1 MPDIRLEPPPD
12 RPRLPEFP
20 ATVEPA
26 IRDIPGPGPEP
37 GPAGP
42 VVCERA
48 AAPTGEELLSRVSP
62 VLTTDDRIRAALAGR
77 RYALLGASALTDDK
91 HRATPAILVLAYD
104 YTGGRTLEITLDDGA
119 PPTVTGLVESPAQP
133 GLSDAEIARA
143 VTLAR
148 THPEVA
154 RRATADCVPMVLLT
168 SDVAEGDEHHGHR
181 RAYVGFSL
189 PDERLPRV
197 RVIVDLG
204 EERVLGAGGDGDE

>member
-1 MPDIRLEPPPD
+1 M
-12 RPRLPEFP
+12 
-20 ATVEPA
+20 EPA
-26 IRDIPGPGPEP
+26 IRDIPDP
-37 GPAGP
+37 GPAPGQAEP
-42 VVCERA
+42 MVCERA
-48 AAPTGEELLSRVSP
+48 VAPTSEELLSRVVP
-62 VLTTDDRIRAALAGR
+62 VLTADDRVRTALDGR

-91 HRATPAILVLAYD
+91 DRATPAILVLAHD

-119 PPTVTGLVESPAQP
+119 PPTVVGMVESSARP
-133 GLSDAEIARA
+133 GLSDAEIERA

-148 THPEVA
+148 AHPEVA

-181 RAYVGFSL
+181 RAYVGFGP

-197 RVIVDLG
+197 RVVVDLG

>member
-1 MPDIRLEPPPD
+1 MPDVRLEPPPE

-20 ATVEPA
+20 AVVEPA
-26 IRDIPGPGPEP
+26 IRDIPDPGPVP
-37 GPAGP
+37 GRAEP

-48 AAPTGEELLSRVSP
+48 AAPTSEELLSRVVP
-62 VLTTDDRIRAALAGR
+62 VLTADDRVRAALDGR

-91 HRATPAILVLAYD
+91 DPATPAILVLAHD

-119 PPTVTGLVESPAQP
+119 PPTVVGMAESSAQP
-133 GLSDAEIARA
+133 GLSDAEIERA

-148 THPEVA
+148 AHPEVA

-181 RAYVGFSL
+181 RAYVGFGP

-197 RVIVDLG
+197 RVVVDLG